1 MGKIWPTP
9 HPLSFVKIS
18 KAQLPSL
25 YKEGGSFNYVH
36 ATYLFLI
43 APENIKLFS
52 GGIEQDHWLEMGQV
66 S

>member
-18 KAQLPSL
+18 KTQLPSL
-25 YKEGGSFNYVH
+25 YKEGGGSNYVH

-43 APENIKLFS
+43 APENIKMFS